1 MPSET
6 TISEGAAYAESDA
19 ADSKDSAL
27 QAKADAR
34 SAWLELRPYHVSE
47 ADWKGRWNSIT
58 EGPVAQAALAQ
69 RKLEI
74 AEEASHEAGDLES
87 QIWAYRDALTATRE
101 RVETLRARREARD
114 QAWEELRAANGE
126 EFEPYDGLSEAEQER
141 HDAEY
146 EEEEQWIGWTRLDG
160 PLDEHGNEVSS
171 ASYNEAI
178 EAWGIAV
185 GLFED
190 AKSAWDRTLEV
201 WEEILQAIEAGEH
214 HESAARA
221 ARESFEATFEGER
234 PQDVSPE
241 AWLARLHVFAADG
254 VWNEDFLDEVDSGAW
269 ARYAEYWTDLADEF
283 EADIDGFV
291 AQVLGTGAPD
301 G

>member
-6 TISEGAAYAESDA
+6 TISEGAAYAEGDA
-19 ADSKDSAL
+19 VDSKESAL

-34 SAWLELRPYHVSE
+34 SAWLELRPYHVNE
-47 ADWKGRWNSIT
+47 AEWKGRWNSIT
-58 EGPVAQAALAQ
+58 KASVALEALAQ
-69 RKLEI
+69 RKFEI
-74 AEEASHEAGDLES
+74 AEEASHDAGELES

-114 QAWEELRAANGE
+114 EAWAELRAANGE
-126 EFEPYDGLSEAEQER
+126 GFEPYDGLSEAEQEKL
-141 HDAEY
+141 DAEY

-160 PLDEHGNEVSS
+160 PLDEHGNEVSG

-178 EAWGIAV
+178 EAWGVAV
-185 GLFED
+185 GRFED
-190 AKSAWDRTLEV
+190 AKSAWDRALEA

-221 ARESFEATFEGER
+221 ARESFETTFEAER
-234 PQDVSPE
+234 PQDVSRV
-241 AWLARLHVFAADG
+241 AWLARLHGFAADG
-254 VWNEDFLDEVDSGAW
+254 VWDQDFLDEVDSGAW
-269 ARYAEYWTDLADEF
+269 AGYAEYWTDLADEF
-283 EADIDGFV
+283 KADPDGLV
-291 AQVLGTGAPD
+291 AQVLGFDAPD